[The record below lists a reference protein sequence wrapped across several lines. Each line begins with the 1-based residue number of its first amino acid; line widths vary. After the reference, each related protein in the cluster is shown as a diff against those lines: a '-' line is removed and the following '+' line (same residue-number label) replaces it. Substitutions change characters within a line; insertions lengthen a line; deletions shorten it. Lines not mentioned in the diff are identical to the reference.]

1 MGSLSP
7 LFAEWIPIENPGEVK
22 GDPVKSESEVTLR
35 IQGAPRSAAWRFGP
49 VEIDAASHA
58 VVAQANVA
66 TDIPQGQTMRL
77 SLYVAR
83 GTDWPSKAE
92 DIISQQTLTLK
103 GHATQLIGFRVV
115 IPRDAKHD
123 KRPFCV
129 FVELSSVGKTS
140 PATGTVTL
148 RNLSI
153 LCSRIKAAASSEDK
167 RRAYLAYAAMSARW
181 SPDFRPSKPNKDIFR
196 LPGLLVSILEV
207 KDPQDPRLAYFFSES
222 SRLIQALDRPGNR
235 NGPFEYFLPIA
246 TYTVAKKTL
255 GQVFTQS
262 PGFDAYRRVVLAHQ
276 SLNPNYASGG
286 SRLFAPGAQF
296 SGPNDASRHI
306 GNGNFNL
313 LDSASGLL
321 SAQEFSELETK
332 EVNGKTGGVRV
343 RKQGEILK
351 EMHVYLRALF
361 HSILTRNT
369 EEYGSPIYLAIDF
382 APIRMV
388 AEYAQDP
395 EIRKMAADTLT
406 WLYIS
411 TLASWNQG
419 HYVNSAARSKG
430 DFLGDRNDLS
440 LLPWLLFDVTES
452 ASGAGTPFN
461 ILMATPGA
469 FRLPDVV
476 KPFTDLPFV
485 KRETSGRAGAVYIYT
500 FQSKSFGLTCS
511 MEDMNGVGHFNDPKW
526 DRHGFYK
533 EAARNKLNWFADK
546 PGAFSPQWEDSA
558 QPYANRRNQPNMPYY
573 GVNPWSYVLQCR
585 GTQIGLSDVRET
597 YPFRKLYV
605 SYPNSIRLR
614 VAKPD
619 GWILCHT
626 GAVMFAFRSLKP
638 PTQAG
643 SENTGAPVTDY
654 YDYKRTAWILEVV
667 EAPTSSGSKS
677 ADTLARE
684 LDGFHKLLIGAEIQ
698 ASNLND
704 ADPAPPVLV
713 YTSPI
718 THKTLKLDASVYPI
732 PADGEG
738 MPLAQYPL
746 LATYPDNPKA
756 PRILHVG
763 SKLQWLDGSGK
774 PLHVI
779 DAGRWLNS
787 PWPPVQ

>member
-1 MGSLSP
+1 
-7 LFAEWIPIENPGEVK
+7 
-22 GDPVKSESEVTLR
+22 
-35 IQGAPRSAAWRFGP
+35 
-49 VEIDAASHA
+49 
-58 VVAQANVA
+58 
-66 TDIPQGQTMRL
+66 MRL
-77 SLYVAR
+77 GMYVTR
-83 GTDWPSKAE
+83 GADWPPIAE
-92 DIISQQTLTLK
+92 DIIAQQTVTLK
-103 GHATQLIGFRVV
+103 GQGSQPVGFNVV
-115 IPRDAKHD
+115 IPRSAKRD

-140 PATGTVTL
+140 PATGTVSIKD
-148 RNLSI
+148 LSI
-153 LCSRIKAAASSEDK
+153 LSSRIKPSASAEEK
-167 RRAYLAYAAMSARW
+167 RHDYLAYAAMWARW
-181 SPDFRPSKPNKDIFR
+181 CPDARPSKPNKDIFR
-196 LPGLLVSILEV
+196 LPGLLVSILDV
-207 KDPQDPRLAYFFSES
+207 RDPKDPRLAYFFAES

-246 TYTVAKKTL
+246 TFTVAKKNL
-255 GQVFTQS
+255 GTVFTQS
-262 PGFDAYRRVVLAHQ
+262 PGFDAYRRVLFAHQ
-276 SLNPNYASGG
+276 CSNPNYSSGG

-321 SAQEFSELETK
+321 SAQEFPDLETK
-332 EVNGKTGGVRV
+332 EVNGKTGEVRA
-343 RKQGEILK
+343 RTQGEILK

-395 EIRKMAADTLT
+395 EIRKMASDTLT

-440 LLPWLLFDVTES
+440 LLPWLLFESKES

-461 ILMATPGA
+461 VLMATPGS
-469 FRLPDVV
+469 FRLPDAV
-476 KPFTDLPFV
+476 KPLTDFPFV
-485 KRETSGRAGAVYIYT
+485 KRETSGRAGTVYIYS

-511 MEDMNGVGHFNDPKW
+511 MEDMNSAGHHNDPKW

-558 QPYANRRNQPNMPYY
+558 QPYANRRNQPNAPYY

-643 SENTGAPVTDY
+643 TESGGAPLTDY

-667 EAPTSSGSKS
+667 EAPTASVTKTME
-677 ADTLARE
+677 TLARE
-684 LDGFHKLLIGAEIQ
+684 LDGFHKQLMGAAIQ
-698 ASNLND
+698 TSNLND
-704 ADPAPPVLV
+704 TDPSPPVLA

-718 THKTLKLDASVYPI
+718 TRKTLKLDSSVYPI
-732 PADGEG
+732 PSDGEG
-738 MPLAQYPL
+738 MPLPNYPL
-746 LATYPDNPKA
+746 LATYPDNPSA

-763 SKLQWLDGSGK
+763 SKLQWLDGAGK

-779 DAGRWLNS
+779 DAGTWLQNVS
-787 PWPPVQ
+787 R